1 MKNVQR
7 RTMGRLAAVVMVA
20 GLGLAACGSDGT
32 TASGSSASSAG
43 ATTTVAAAET
53 TTTEAVT
60 TTAAAPTTTAYV
72 DPTLAV
78 IAKLDNCNTLNSLVS
93 ISTGERDG
101 AKDAGKKLYQDRIDA
116 AQKRITELKCEAAPT
131 TTAAA
136 ATTTTGA

>member
-7 RTMGRLAAVVMVA
+7 RTMGRLAAMVMVA

-32 TASGSSASSAG
+32 TASGSSETG

-53 TTTEAVT
+53 TTTQAVT

-78 IAKLDNCNTLNSLVS
+78 IAKIENCNTLNSLVS

-116 AQKRITELKCEAAPT
+116 AQKRATELKCEPAPT

>member
-7 RTMGRLAAVVMVA
+7 RTMGRLAAMVMVA

-32 TASGSSASSAG
+32 TASGSSEPG
-43 ATTTVAAAET
+43 ATTTVAAAAET

-78 IAKLDNCNTLNSLVS
+78 IAKLENCNTLNSLVS

-101 AKDAGKKLYQDRIDA
+101 AKDAGKKLYQDRIDM

-136 ATTTTGA
+136 ATTTSAG

>member
-7 RTMGRLAAVVMVA
+7 RTMGRLAAMVMVA

-32 TASGSSASSAG
+32 TASGSSESG

-78 IAKLDNCNTLNSLVS
+78 IAKLENCNTLNSLVS

-101 AKDAGKKLYQDRIDA
+101 AKDAGKKLYQDRIDM

-136 ATTTTGA
+136 TTTSAG

>member
-7 RTMGRLAAVVMVA
+7 RTMGRLAAMVMVA

-32 TASGSSASSAG
+32 TASGSSESSAA
-43 ATTTVAAAET
+43 ATTVAAET

-101 AKDAGKKLYQDRIDA
+101 AKDAGKKLYQDRIDM
-116 AQKRITELKCEAAPT
+116 AQKRITELKCEPAPT

-136 ATTTTGA
+136 ATTTSAG